1 MGERRRIMNTLST
14 RNLSGG
20 TKTLMLIAFSIM
32 TGFMWRVRGDHG
44 WGSMWGMFAVGV
56 AMMLFVFAFFGNR
69 KKMNYEAIPVAVILL
84 GITNG
89 GWGTL
94 NSQMGGYLASGGDA
108 KSLFSDGLEKI
119 VEISPWS
126 GFAVMMLLGFGWM
139 PLFALFLGSLFSKK
153 DYKIKH
159 YIILIAVY
167 YVSMLAMQAFAAH
180 YILPL
185 INPQAV
191 EGFKEGLADRGID
204 ATPLKA
210 YLQHFADDG
219 WAKKIPFGRN
229 YFTSIKVISSAAA
242 ALISS
247 LAALIVLKDK
257 LVFALSTAINAICAV
272 AITVA
277 DVFLILDSDR
287 GFCANVNA
295 PKFIVNCGWSLWE
308 FFTGFLLGFGIM
320 FLLICLPKSI
330 TGGEGRFEYE
340 PVIENDKLRA
350 GFHAL
355 LTFVAVFVLTLARP
369 LGGRISEW
377 VAIRGWSDEEELIQ
391 IIIAVVLCVIAFIP
405 CAIIAKKNCVA
416 RGLAIPV
423 KKRVEDFCMVAAPS
437 YFAATA
443 VIYFTASFN
452 KRTDLI
458 TLFKGIKNPSALLET
473 LKDGGCVITILMI
486 IALVLFY
493 IFWFAASKSASKTQV
508 SEE

>member
-1 MGERRRIMNTLST
+1 MNTLST
-14 RNLSGG
+14 RNLTGG
-20 TKTLMLIAFSIM
+20 AKMLMLVAFSIM

-56 AMMLFVFAFFGNR
+56 AMMLFIFAFFGNR
-69 KKMNYEAIPVAVILL
+69 KKMNYEAIPIAVILL

-94 NSQMGGYLASGGDA
+94 NSQMGGYLGSGSA
-108 KSLFSDGLEKI
+108 EKSLFAGELTERV
-119 VEISPWS
+119 VEISPFS
-126 GFAVMMLLGFGWM
+126 GLAVMLLLGFGWM

-153 DYKIKH
+153 EYKLKH
-159 YIILIAVY
+159 YVILIAVY
-167 YVSMLAMQAFAAH
+167 YVSMLAMQAFASH

-191 EGFKEGLADRGID
+191 EGFKAGLADRGITD
-204 ATPLKA
+204 SPLKA
-210 YLQHFADDG
+210 YLQHFADDA
-219 WAKKIPFGRN
+219 WAKKVPFGRN
-229 YFTSIKVISSAAA
+229 YFTSIKVISSAVA
-242 ALISS
+242 ALVSS
-247 LAALIVLKDK
+247 FAALIVRKDK
-257 LVFALSTAINAICAV
+257 FVFAFSTAINAICAV
-272 AITVA
+272 AITAA

-287 GFCANVNA
+287 GFFANVNA
-295 PKFIVNCGWSLWE
+295 PAFIVNCGWSLWE

-320 FLLICLPKSI
+320 LLLICLPKSI

-350 GFHAL
+350 SFHAL
-355 LTFVAVFVLTLARP
+355 LTFVGVFVLTLARP

-377 VAIRGWSDEEELIQ
+377 VAIRGWSDKEELIQ

-423 KKRVEDFCMVAAPS
+423 KKRVEDFCTIAAPS

-473 LKDGGCVITILMI
+473 LKDGGCVITILMLL
-486 IALVLFY
+486 ALVLFFV
-493 IFWFAASKSASKTQV
+493 FWFASAKAAKSKKV
-508 SEE
+508 NEK

>member
-1 MGERRRIMNTLST
+1 MENLST
-14 RNLSGG
+14 RNLSSG

-56 AMMLFVFAFFGNR
+56 AMMLFIFAFFGNR
-69 KKMNYEAIPVAVILL
+69 KKMNYEAIPFAVILL

-94 NSQMGGYLASGGDA
+94 NSQMGGYLGSTAAFTG
-108 KSLFSDGLEKI
+108 EEI
-119 VEISPWS
+119 ERTIEISPYS
-126 GFAVMMLLGFGWM
+126 GLAIMLLLGFGWM
-139 PLFALFLGSLFSKK
+139 PLFAIVLGSLFSDKK
-153 DYKIKH
+153 YKIKH

-185 INPQAV
+185 INSEAV
-191 EGFKEGLADRGID
+191 EGFKAGLADRGVG
-204 ATPLKA
+204 ASPLKA
-210 YLQHFADDG
+210 YLEHFADDG
-219 WAKKIPFGRN
+219 WAKKVPFGRN

-247 LAALIVLKDK
+247 VAALVVMRDK
-257 LVFALSTAINAICAV
+257 ITALLSTAINAICAV
-272 AITVA
+272 AITAA

-287 GFCANVNA
+287 GFLAKINA

-320 FLLICLPKSI
+320 LLLICLPKSI

-340 PVIENDKLRA
+340 PIISNDKFRA
-350 GFHAL
+350 GYHAL
-355 LTFVAVFVLTLARP
+355 LTFVFTFVLTLARP

-377 VAIRGWSDEEELIQ
+377 IAIRGWSGEEELIQ
-391 IIIAVVLCVIAFIP
+391 IIIAAVLSVIAFIP

-423 KKRVEDFCMVAAPS
+423 KKRVEDFCMIAAPS
-437 YFAATA
+437 YFAATGI
-443 VIYFTASFN
+443 IYFASSYN
-452 KRTDLI
+452 KRMDII

-493 IFWFAASKSASKTQV
+493 IFWFAASKSARKPQV
-508 SEE
+508 SEK

>member
-1 MGERRRIMNTLST
+1 MNTLSAK
-14 RNLSGG
+14 NLTGG
-20 TKTLMLIAFSIM
+20 TKVLMLVAFSIM

-56 AMMLFVFAFFGNR
+56 AMILFIFAFFGNR
-69 KKMNYEAIPVAVILL
+69 KKMNYEAIPIAVILL

-94 NSQMGGYLASGGDA
+94 NSQMGGYLGSTAAFTG
-108 KSLFSDGLEKI
+108 EEVERI

-126 GFAVMMLLGFGWM
+126 GLVIMLLLGFGWM

-153 DYKIKH
+153 DFKIKH
-159 YIILIAVY
+159 FVILIATY
-167 YVSMLAMQAFAAH
+167 YVSMLLVQATLAH
-180 YILPL
+180 FILPL
-185 INPQAV
+185 INPEAV
-191 EGFKEGLADRGID
+191 EGFKQGIVDRGIGNS
-204 ATPLKA
+204 PIKV

-229 YFTSIKVISSAAA
+229 YFTSIKVISSAIA

-247 LAALIVLKDK
+247 LAALAVLKDK
-257 LVFALSTAINAICAV
+257 IIFGISLAVNAVCAF
-272 AITVA
+272 AITAA

-287 GFCANVNA
+287 GFFAKVTA
-295 PKFIVNCGWSLWE
+295 PAFIVNCGWSLWE

-320 FLLICLPKSI
+320 LILICLPKSI
-330 TGGEGRFEYE
+330 TDREGAFEFE
-340 PVIENDKLRA
+340 PVIENNRLRA
-350 GFHAL
+350 AFHTV

-377 VAIRGWSDEEELIQ
+377 IAIRGWSDEEDLIQ
-391 IIIAVVLCVIAFIP
+391 IIISVILCVLAAP
-405 CAIIAKKNCVA
+405 VCAIIANKNCVS

-423 KKRVEDFCMVAAPS
+423 KKRPEDFCIAAAPV

-458 TLFKGIKNPSALLET
+458 TLFKGIKNPSMLLET
-473 LKDGGCVITILMI
+473 LKDGGCVITILMLA
-486 IALVLFY
+486 ALVIFF
-493 IFWFAASKSASKTQV
+493 IFWFSAASVARKNLRIRPEK
-508 SEE
+508 